1 MKMNTHSI
9 LPFRISP
16 AASSQNSSS
25 NTLPSLQKSTNNPS
39 SAASSHCVG
48 LDGQLDPDAAIDVE
62 GEEDDCSQIDLVDDH
77 ELSTDDSEEREILT
91 ISINCYLKFW
101 NNII

>member
-1 MKMNTHSI
+1 M
-9 LPFRISP
+9 
-16 AASSQNSSS
+16 
-25 NTLPSLQKSTNNPS
+25 
-39 SAASSHCVG
+39 G